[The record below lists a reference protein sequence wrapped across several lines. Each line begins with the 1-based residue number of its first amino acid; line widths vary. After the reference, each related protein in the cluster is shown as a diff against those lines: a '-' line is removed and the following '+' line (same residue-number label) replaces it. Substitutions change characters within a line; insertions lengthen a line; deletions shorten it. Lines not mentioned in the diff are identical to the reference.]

1 MGDANNYDNVNLK
14 IGRKTQNKKKI
25 IKSFIQ
31 EKKKNKNKIEKMNG
45 RYQKIKISLIEN
57 PNNGN
62 LRSLFNPLILILIE
76 NRQI

>member
-1 MGDANNYDNVNLK
+1 
-14 IGRKTQNKKKI
+14 
-25 IKSFIQ
+25 
-31 EKKKNKNKIEKMNG
+31 MNG
-45 RYQKIKISLIEN
+45 RYQKKIIISLIEN

>member
-1 MGDANNYDNVNLK
+1 
-14 IGRKTQNKKKI
+14 
-25 IKSFIQ
+25 
-31 EKKKNKNKIEKMNG
+31 MNG

-76 NRQI
+76 NRQIYKTNKQ